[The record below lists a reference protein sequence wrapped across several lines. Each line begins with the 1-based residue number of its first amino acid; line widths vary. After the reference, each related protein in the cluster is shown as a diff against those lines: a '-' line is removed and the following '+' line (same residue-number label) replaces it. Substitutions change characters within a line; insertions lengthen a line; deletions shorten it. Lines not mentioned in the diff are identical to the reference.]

1 MTAVGIPPDIKTEV
15 RAFYDSIGWQQVGE
29 GLYQNAGNEDL
40 RPVSRQ
46 YIQRCHR
53 RVRRHLQPSG
63 RFLLDAGS
71 GPIQYPE
78 YLEYSEGYARRV
90 CLDLSRRAL
99 SEARLRIGEH
109 GLFVRGDLA
118 ALPFRR
124 DSFDGVVS
132 LHALHHLPAAEQ
144 EAALAELIR
153 VAAPGRSA
161 AVVYSWGESSG
172 LMAAFRPLLALVAA
186 LRGLRLRL
194 LGKAAPT
201 GPRSGRHLREGLSF
215 KHDFEWMVATLTRL
229 GGGEILVW
237 RSVSTAFLRGL
248 VHRRLF
254 GRSLLQLLFALE
266 ESAPHWFGR
275 HGTYPLIVLLGG
287 GAGPAP
293 AEGIADSRFIPEGNA

>member
-1 MTAVGIPPDIKTEV
+1 VTATEASPDVRAEV
-15 RAFYDSIGWQQVGE
+15 RAFYDSIGWQQIGD

-40 RPVSRQ
+40 RPVARE

-53 RVRRHLQPSG
+53 RVGRHIPATG

-78 YLEYSEGYARRV
+78 YLEYSKGYDRRV

-99 SEARLRIGEH
+99 SEARVRIGDH
-109 GLFVRGDLA
+109 GLFVLGDLA

-132 LHALHHLPAAEQ
+132 LHALHHVPAAEQ
-144 EAALAELIR
+144 EAALAELVR

-161 AVVYSWGESSG
+161 AVVYSWGEASG
-172 LMAAFRPLLALVAA
+172 LMAAFRPLLGLAA
-186 LRGLRLRL
+186 SLRDLRLRL
-194 LGKAAPT
+194 LGKAPPRAPR
-201 GPRSGRHLREGLSF
+201 PDRPLREGLSF
-215 KHDFEWMVATLTRL
+215 KGDFEWMVDTLSRL

-237 RSVSTAFLRGL
+237 RSVSTAFLRTLAHPRLMGRALLRL
-248 VHRRLF
+248 V
-254 GRSLLQLLFALE
+254 FALE

-275 HGTYPLIVLLGG
+275 HGMYPLVVLRRP
-287 GAGPAP
+287 GAGPSP
-293 AEGIADSRFIPEGNA
+293 AKGMARSRA